1 MYNKGG
7 DDLIM
12 KNQYTIKE
20 LATACKVSTQSI
32 YNLKDKN
39 KEFFKQNS
47 KRNQRTIYYNQ
58 AVLNFLLDYYHLDKD
73 SPDSENILYEK
84 IGGGFA
90 PQEGENSS
98 VLTSSPDEL
107 SESRIKEY
115 ESQIDAL
122 KAENERLKKELDA
135 KEEERKELLK
145 QNGALILALS
155 QEKQEKM
162 LLLPA
167 PKKPFGER
175 VKSLFHKESKA

>member
-1 MYNKGG
+1 
-7 DDLIM
+7 M

-20 LATACKVSTQSI
+20 LATICKVSIQSI

-39 KEFFKQNS
+39 KEFFNQNS

-58 AVLNFLLDYYHLDKD
+58 AVLKFLLDYYRIDKD
-73 SPDSENILYEK
+73 SADSENILYEK
-84 IGGGFA
+84 IGGGTL
-90 PQEGENSS
+90 PQEEENPP
-98 VLTSSPDEL
+98 VLTSSTDEL

-122 KAENERLKKELDA
+122 KAENERLKNELDA
-135 KEEERKELLK
+135 KEDERKELLK

-162 LLLPA
+162 LLLPT

-175 VKSLFHKESKA
+175 VKALFHKENKA

>member
-1 MYNKGG
+1 
-7 DDLIM
+7 M

-84 IGGGFA
+84 IGGGLSS
-90 PQEGENSS
+90 PEGENSP
-98 VLTSSPDEL
+98 VLTLSTDEL

-122 KAENERLKKELDA
+122 KAENERLKKELDT

-167 PKKPFGER
+167 PKKSFGEV